1 MTGLEGKG
9 CYSGHSEGVM
19 SGSIGMD
26 FEPGQRRA
34 ALRAA
39 DADREQI
46 VSALQQH
53 HTEGRLTVDEF
64 TERMHR
70 AYTAKTFG
78 DLDVLTRDLPPL
90 PPRLPDPPRPDPA
103 VVARRRFYRHLLSYA
118 WTNAFLVVVWALGS
132 LAVGHLM
139 FFWPLWTLLG
149 WGLAVGSHAIRA
161 FGPQEDP
168 PDASDDRGDGW
179 SQAPQRR
186 HDDHWSRRDRS
197 RSHVSW

>member
-1 MTGLEGKG
+1 
-9 CYSGHSEGVM
+9 M

-34 ALRAA
+34 ALRAS

-46 VSALQQH
+46 VSALRQH

-90 PPRLPDPPRPDPA
+90 PPRLPEPPRADPG

-149 WGLAVGSHAIRA
+149 WGLAVGSHGIRA
-161 FGPQEDP
+161 LGPQEDDP
-168 PDASDDRGDGW
+168 YGGPGDRGDRGDDGGW
-179 SQAPQRR
+179 SLAPQRR
-186 HDDHWSRRDRS
+186 YDDRWSRRQRS
-197 RSHVSW
+197 RPHVYR